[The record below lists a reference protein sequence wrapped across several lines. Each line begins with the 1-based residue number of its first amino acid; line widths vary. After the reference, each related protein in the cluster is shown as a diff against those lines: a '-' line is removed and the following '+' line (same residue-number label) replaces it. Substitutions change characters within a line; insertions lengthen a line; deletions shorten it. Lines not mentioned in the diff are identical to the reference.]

1 MDLAQITKQLE
12 QAKSQKAR
20 LEGRK
25 EQLLKNLSS
34 LGFDSVEAAKAEQQ
48 KLREFLETAEPN
60 LKEQYDAFV
69 ATHGQTLEALKGA
82 L

>member
-12 QAKSQKAR
+12 QAKAHKAR

-25 EQLLKNLSS
+25 EQMLKNLSS
-34 LGFDSVEAAKAEQQ
+34 LGFDSVEAARAEQQ
-48 KLREFLETAEPN
+48 KLREYLETAEPN

-69 ATHGQTLEALKGA
+69 ETHGRTLEALKGA